1 MTVIVECIET
11 NGDWTV
17 GNRYAGELV
26 FGGLLALKDDDTE
39 DDFEWSADYRQ
50 EYDRET
56 GEFQTIW
63 FLPGVEGVSF
73 REIE

>member
-17 GNRYAGELV
+17 GHRYAGKMV
-26 FGGLLALKDDDTE
+26 SGGFLALKDDDTE
-39 DDFEWSADYRQ
+39 DDFEWTADSRQ
-50 EYDRET
+50 VYDRET
-56 GEFQTIW
+56 DEFETIW
-63 FLPGVEGVSF
+63 FLPGIEGVSF

>member
-1 MTVIVECIET
+1 MSVIVECIET

-17 GNRYAGELV
+17 GHRYAGELV
-26 FGGLLALKDDDTE
+26 AGGFLALKD
-39 DDFEWSADYRQ
+39 DDFEWSADSRQ

-56 GEFQTIW
+56 DEFETIW
-63 FLPGVEGVSF
+63 FLPGIEGVSF